1 MARAGVE
8 SPPAGRPPA
17 RTLAVADSAH
27 VELTRRRAARRY
39 RSGRVGLYL
48 AALLASLMAALPF
61 VWGTITAFKS
71 DADLYNSENNP
82 FVFNLDPTTE
92 HVTFLFTDTQFLT
105 FAVNTL
111 WVGLAVVAITLA
123 VGLPAAYSLAR
134 LNMRWSSALG
144 IAIFLVYL
152 VPPTLLFISLTRVVA
167 ILGLQDSTWSLVVI
181 YPTIT
186 IPVSVWL
193 LMGFL
198 KAVPRD
204 LEEQAMVDGYSRLA
218 AFARI
223 VIPLAL
229 PGIVAVVVFAFT
241 LTAHEFIYALAF
253 ISPSDHK
260 TISIGVPTE
269 LIRGDVFFWQSLQ
282 AAGLLVA
289 IPIAFAF
296 NLLLNRFITGFTM
309 GAVKG

>member
-1 MARAGVE
+1 MEGAQLGSA
-8 SPPAGRPPA
+8 PAVPA
-17 RTLAVADSAH
+17 PGGLAVADSAH
-27 VELTRRRAARRY
+27 VERIRHRAARRR
-39 RSGRVGLYL
+39 RSSRVGLYL
-48 AALLASLMAALPF
+48 AAVGASLVAALPF
-61 VWGTITAFKS
+61 IWGTITAFKR
-71 DADLYNSENNP
+71 DQDLYNSDNNP
-82 FVFNLDPTTE
+82 FLFNLDPTGE
-92 HVTFLFTDTQFLT
+92 HVSFLFDDTQFLT
-105 FAVNTL
+105 FAANTL
-111 WVGLAVVAITLA
+111 WVGLLVAAITLV

-134 LNMRWSSALG
+134 LNMRWAGSLG

-167 ILGLQDSTWSLVVI
+167 IFGLQDSTWSLVLI

-204 LEEQAMVDGYSRLA
+204 LEEQAMVDGYSRLG
-218 AFARI
+218 AFVRI
-223 VIPLAL
+223 VVPLAL

-253 ISPSDHK
+253 ISPSDAK

-282 AAGLLVA
+282 AAAILVA
-289 IPIAFAF
+289 VPIAFVF
-296 NLLLNRFITGFTM
+296 NLLLERFITGFTM

>member
-1 MARAGVE
+1 MGRAQLGTA
-8 SPPAGRPPA
+8 SAGSAPGG
-17 RTLAVADSAH
+17 LAVADSAH
-27 VELTRRRAARRY
+27 VERVRRRTAKRR
-39 RSGRVGLYL
+39 RSSRVGLYL
-48 AALLASLMAALPF
+48 AAIGASLVAALPF
-61 VWGTITAFKS
+61 IWGTITAFKR
-71 DADLYNSENNP
+71 DQDLYNSENNP
-82 FVFNLDPTTE
+82 FLFNLDPTWE
-92 HVTFLFTDTQFLT
+92 HVSFLFDDTQFLT
-105 FAVNTL
+105 FAANTL
-111 WVGLAVVAITLA
+111 WVGVVVAAITLV

-134 LNMRWSSALG
+134 LNMPWAGPLG

-193 LMGFL
+193 LIGFL

-204 LEEQAMVDGYSRLA
+204 IEEQAMVDGYSRLG
-218 AFARI
+218 AFTRT

-253 ISPSDHK
+253 ISPSDAK

-282 AAGLLVA
+282 AAAILVA
-289 IPIAFAF
+289 VPIAFVF
-296 NLLLNRFITGFTM
+296 NLLLERFITGFTM

>member
-1 MARAGVE
+1 MAVA
-8 SPPAGRPPA
+8 A
-17 RTLAVADSAH
+17 RERLAVADSAH
-27 VELTRRRAARRY
+27 VERSRRRAATRNRL
-39 RSGRVGLYL
+39 GRVGLYL
-48 AALLASLMAALPF
+48 LALGGALVAALPF
-61 VWGTITAFKS
+61 IWGTITAFKE

-92 HVTFLFTDTQFLT
+92 HVSFLFGETSFWT
-105 FAVNTL
+105 FAGNTL
-111 WVGLAVVAITLA
+111 LVGLLVVGITLA
-123 VGLPAAYSLAR
+123 VSLPAAYSLAR
-134 LNMRWSSALG
+134 LNMRWSGALG
-144 IAIFLVYL
+144 IAIFFVYL

-167 ILGLQDSTWSLVVI
+167 ILDLQDSIASLVLI

-218 AFARI
+218 AFVRI

-253 ISPSDHK
+253 ISPTDAK

-282 AAGLLVA
+282 AAAILVA
-289 IPIAFAF
+289 VPIAFAF
-296 NLLLNRFITGFTM
+296 NLLLERFITGFTM

>member
-1 MARAGVE
+1 MAV
-8 SPPAGRPPA
+8 PAPA
-17 RTLAVADSAH
+17 RLTVADSAH
-27 VELTRRRAARRY
+27 VERTRRRAATRR
-39 RSGRVGLYL
+39 RSARVALYL
-48 AALLASLMAALPF
+48 LAVGAALVAALPF
-61 VWGTITAFKS
+61 IWGTITAFKR

-82 FVFNLDPTTE
+82 FVFNLDPTGE
-92 HVTFLFTDTQFLT
+92 HISFLFDQTAFLT
-105 FAVNTL
+105 FAGNTL
-111 WVGLAVVAITLA
+111 WVGLLVVAVTLA
-123 VGLPAAYSLAR
+123 VALPAAYSLAR
-134 LNMRWSSALG
+134 LNMPWASALG
-144 IAIFLVYL
+144 IAIFFVYL

-167 ILGLQDSTWSLVVI
+167 TLDLQDSTWSLVVI

-204 LEEQAMVDGYSRLA
+204 LEEQAMVDGYSRLG

-241 LTAHEFIYALAF
+241 LTAQEFIYALAF
-253 ISPSDHK
+253 ISPSDAK

-282 AAGLLVA
+282 AAAILVA
-289 IPIAFAF
+289 VPIAFVF
-296 NLLLNRFITGFTM
+296 NLLLERFITGFTM

>member
-1 MARAGVE
+1 MAVAAPER
-8 SPPAGRPPA
+8 
-17 RTLAVADSAH
+17 LAVADSAH
-27 VELTRRRAARRY
+27 VEQTRRRAATRHRL
-39 RSGRVGLYL
+39 GRVGLYL
-48 AALLASLMAALPF
+48 AALGAALAAALPF
-61 VWGTITAFKS
+61 VWGTITAFKE

-82 FVFNLDPTTE
+82 FMFNLDPTGE
-92 HVTFLFTDTQFLT
+92 HVSFLFSDTSFTT
-105 FAVNTL
+105 FALNTL
-111 WVGLAVVAITLA
+111 WVGLVVCGVTLA

-134 LNMRWSSALG
+134 LNMRWSGALG
-144 IAIFLVYL
+144 IAIFFVYL
-152 VPPTLLFISLTRVVA
+152 VPPTLLFISITRVVA
-167 ILGLQDSTWSLVVI
+167 ILGLQDSTWSLVLI

-193 LMGFL
+193 LIGFF

-218 AFARI
+218 AFLRI
-223 VIPLAL
+223 VVPLAL

-253 ISPSDHK
+253 ISPSDAK

-282 AAGLLVA
+282 AAAILVA
-289 IPIAFAF
+289 VPIAFAF
-296 NLLLNRFITGFTM
+296 NLLLERFITGFTM